1 MVYVSSSTVGAP
13 PPLPWVGRM
22 TAPRLP
28 DVRFLVVGRILGA
41 AGLSGEVRAQILTD
55 FPSRFERLSAIHLGD
70 NLRPYRVESVKLDG
84 ATVIL
89 KLAGVDDPATAQALR
104 NADLQVPIEEAVTL
118 EPDQYYWHQ
127 IEGLEVWTD
136 EGVVLGRVNEVL
148 RTGSND
154 VYVVRTG
161 AREVLLPAIDEVI
174 REVDLPNRRLVVHLI
189 PGLVDA

>member
-1 MVYVSSSTVGAP
+1 
-13 PPLPWVGRM
+13 M
-22 TAPRLP
+22 TTPRLP

-55 FPSRFERLSAIHLGD
+55 FPNRFQHLSAIHLGD

-136 EGVVLGRVNEVL
+136 QGVVLGRVNEVL

-161 AREVLLPAIDEVI
+161 ARELLLPAIDEVI

-189 PGLVDA
+189 PGLVDE

>member
-1 MVYVSSSTVGAP
+1 
-13 PPLPWVGRM
+13 M
-22 TAPRLP
+22 TASRLP
-28 DVRFLVVGRILGA
+28 DVRFLVVGRILGS

-55 FPSRFERLSAIHLGD
+55 FPHRFEQLSAIHLGD

-89 KLAGVDDPATAQALR
+89 KLDGVDDPSTAQALR
-104 NADLQVPIEEAVTL
+104 NADLQVPIEQAVTL

-136 EGVVLGRVNEVL
+136 QGVILGRVNEVL

-161 AREVLLPAIDEVI
+161 ARDVLLPAIDEVI
-174 REVDLPNRRLVVHLI
+174 RDVDLANHRLVVHLI
-189 PGLVDA
+189 PGLVDE